1 MTPLQHPWLV
11 TSALTKPVFPVRPA
25 AGRGGCGWRI
35 VKSLP
40 EFLFCPPNPAVHH
53 IPVQTRLTSLPLLH
67 YTKPNSIAA
76 QLWGKLCCDV
86 WRELPTVPWCSH
98 QTECCHSQC
107 RDKLAKQPRQIGYL
121 VSLPALLN
129 TLSRAGGRTRNELK
143 C

>member
-1 MTPLQHPWLV
+1 MTPLLQPWLV
-11 TSALTKPVFPVRPA
+11 TSALCKPLFLVRPT

-53 IPVQTRLTSLPLLH
+53 IPVPRRQSRPVSHHYLSR

-86 WRELPTVPWCSH
+86 W
-98 QTECCHSQC
+98 
-107 RDKLAKQPRQIGYL
+107 
-121 VSLPALLN
+121 
-129 TLSRAGGRTRNELK
+129 
-143 C
+143 